1 MSEAFDVTGLLCP
14 LPVLKIRKRMASMAP
29 GELLEVVASDPATEI
44 DIPHYCAEAG
54 HELVARSVA
63 DGVFRFTIRRG

>member
-1 MSEAFDVTGLLCP
+1 MSEGFDVTGLLCP

-44 DIPHYCAEAG
+44 DIPHYCVEAG
-54 HELVARSVA
+54 HELVAHSVA